1 MQVDMPQLFFA
12 VAFILLLILITGS
25 ILVRPLRFLMK
36 LVFNSLVGLILLV
49 VFNFIGGFVDF
60 TIPVNLITVLVAG
73 FLGLPGLILLILLQ
87 ILGI

>member
-1 MQVDMPQLFFA
+1 MDMPQLFFA

>member
-1 MQVDMPQLFFA
+1 VQVDMPQLFFA

>member
-60 TIPVNLITVLVAG
+60 TIPVNLITVLAAG